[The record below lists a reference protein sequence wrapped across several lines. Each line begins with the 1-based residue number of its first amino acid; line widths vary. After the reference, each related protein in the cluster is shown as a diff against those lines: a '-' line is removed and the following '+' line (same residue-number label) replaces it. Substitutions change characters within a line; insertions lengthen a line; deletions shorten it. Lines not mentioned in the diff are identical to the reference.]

1 MTAFINSG
9 DDVLQQ
15 LSVMDLFANVAI
27 ISAVAAQFVG
37 EVGLTQRVY
46 DLMQKCKDAP
56 DGGFLYPGKKLLP
69 VLIILKVRL
78 LVLVT
83 VF

>member
-1 MTAFINSG
+1 
-9 DDVLQQ
+9 
-15 LSVMDLFANVAI
+15 MDLFANVAI
-27 ISAVAAQFVG
+27 VSAVAAQFVG

-69 VLIILKVRL
+69 VLLILKFKL
-78 LVLVT
+78 PVLETRSLRRGSVDNGKK
-83 VF
+83 